1 MKTKTI
7 NIYSFAE
14 LSDTAKEKV
23 REYARN
29 NWPNIGEHY
38 IDDMISSLKA
48 LKEAIG
54 GTLDYSLSIVLD
66 RGEHCS
72 LTGYDAEKLAEL
84 VKTAEKCPLTGVC
97 YDMDVIEGLA
107 ARELESRVLNTLH
120 AEGDYAYS
128 DEGLDA
134 MFEANEYEFLEDGSL
149 A

>member
-14 LSDTAKEKV
+14 LSDTAKEKA
-23 REYARN
+23 REDVRN
-29 NWPNIGEHY
+29 NWHDIGEHY
-38 IDDMISSLKA
+38 IDNMLSSLKA

-54 GTLDYSLSIVLD
+54 GTLDYSLSIEPD
-66 RGEHCS
+66 RGEHCR
-72 LTGYDAEKLAEL
+72 LTGYDAGKLSEL
-84 VKTAEKCPLTGVC
+84 VKTVEKCPLTGTC

-107 ARELESRVLNTLH
+107 AGELESRVLDTLH
-120 AEGDYAYS
+120 AAGDYAYS

-134 MFEANEYEFLEDGSL
+134 MFEAYEFLEDGSL